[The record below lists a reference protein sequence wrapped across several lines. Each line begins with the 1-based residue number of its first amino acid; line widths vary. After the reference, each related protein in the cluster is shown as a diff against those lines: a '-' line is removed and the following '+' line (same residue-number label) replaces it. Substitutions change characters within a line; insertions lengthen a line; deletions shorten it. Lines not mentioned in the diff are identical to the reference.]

1 MPNTTLK
8 NLRLTFM
15 KTLLVFL
22 AAAWRR
28 WATAMNH
35 FTNSISLGRQVLSKN
50 DSFGL

>member
-1 MPNTTLK
+1 MPNTPLK

-15 KTLLVFL
+15 NVLSIFSATT
-22 AAAWRR
+22 WRR
-28 WATAMNH
+28 QATAMNH